1 MITVFLLIVFIQE
14 IQNNL
19 LAFMTWRNAIF
30 KIFRRGTAGK
40 MVVLVWVVD
49 WSNDRLRFSREWHNT
64 ARGIEW
70 EFRKNTAGVVAHLS
84 AA

>member
-1 MITVFLLIVFIQE
+1 MITVFLLIVLIQE

-49 WSNDRLRFSREWHNT
+49 CSNDRLRFSREW
-64 ARGIEW
+64 
-70 EFRKNTAGVVAHLS
+70 
-84 AA
+84 